1 MFSSE
6 AAKGEEDS
14 QRMILGIQ
22 RLQESELI
30 EKKMIRILAATIL
43 IGVLSLILPYL
54 FSIVPVY
61 ETK

>member
-1 MFSSE
+1 VFSSE

-14 QRMILGIQ
+14 QRMIIEIQ

-30 EKKMIRILAATIL
+30 AKKMIRILAATSL

>member
-14 QRMILGIQ
+14 QRMILEIQ
-22 RLQESELI
+22 NLQESELI
-30 EKKMIRILAATIL
+30 AKKMIRILAATSS
-43 IGVLSLILPYL
+43 IGILSLFVPYL

-61 ETK
+61 ET

>member
-14 QRMILGIQ
+14 QRMIIEIQ

-30 EKKMIRILAATIL
+30 AKKMIRILAATSS

>member
-14 QRMILGIQ
+14 QKMIIEIQ

-30 EKKMIRILAATIL
+30 AKKMIRILAATSL

>member
-1 MFSSE
+1 MFSNE
-6 AAKGEEDS
+6 TAKGEEDS

-30 EKKMIRILAATIL
+30 AKKMIRILAATIL

>member
-6 AAKGEEDS
+6 AAKGEEES

-30 EKKMIRILAATIL
+30 AKKMIRILAGTIF

>member
-14 QRMILGIQ
+14 QRMIIEIQ

-30 EKKMIRILAATIL
+30 AKKMIRILAATSS
-43 IGVLSLILPYL
+43 IGVLSLFLPYL

>member
-14 QRMILGIQ
+14 QRMIIEIQ

-30 EKKMIRILAATIL
+30 AKKMIRILAATSL